1 MQVDRFKRL
10 NQRLDASI
18 SRRQLLQWGVAAG
31 AAVAGGSMQLRRAPA
46 PVRAQ
51 SVQQS
56 SGSALPSTGQP
67 IPQLA
72 AFDDLI
78 QQVMARWGLQGGA
91 LALAKDGRLVFSHG
105 YGFADVEASQLFQPF
120 SLCRIAS
127 DSKPFTAVTILR
139 LLDEG
144 KLSLGDK
151 AFRILTDL
159 QPPAN
164 ATLDPRLGDITIQNL
179 LQHTGGW
186 DSTKSFDPQYPP
198 FTYWEAGTLGV
209 AAPPTAEQIVRF
221 MLSQPLDFDPGTK
234 YVYSNFG
241 YNVLGRVI
249 ERITGLSYG
258 DAVQQLVLAPSGISD
273 MRLGRT
279 RLEDRLP
286 GEVRYVNLS
295 DQALVPSVFPGVG
308 YVPNAYGGYYME
320 ALDAHGGWIATAEDQ
335 IRFATAV
342 DGQRGT
348 ALLKPATVDAMLHT
362 PIPQET
368 GAAGAGNATPVSGL
382 GWGVRPEGNGL
393 SWSHAGALEGACAS
407 WMIRRPD
414 GVTISFVFSSLPTD
428 YTGFFGD
435 ITPALTQAAD
445 EIGSWPALDL
455 FQAG

>member
-1 MQVDRFKRL
+1 MILPPNARF
-10 NQRLDASI
+10 
-18 SRRQLLQWGVAAG
+18 SRRRLLRWGSAVG
-31 AAVAGGSMQLRRAPA
+31 AALAGGSARLWRAPA
-46 PVRAQ
+46 PVQA
-51 SVQQS
+51 
-56 SGSALPSTGQP
+56 GSAPQPAGSSLPIAGRP
-67 IPQLA
+67 VPELA
-72 AFDDLI
+72 AFDQLI
-78 QQVMARWGLQGGA
+78 QQVMAQWGLQGGA
-91 LALAKDGRLVFSHG
+91 LALAKDGRLVFSHA
-105 YGFADVEASQLFQPF
+105 YGWADLDAGQPFQPS

-139 LLDEG
+139 LLDAG
-144 KLSLGDK
+144 KLSLDDK
-151 AFRILTDL
+151 AFRILSGL

-164 ATLDPRLGDITIQNL
+164 ATIDPRLDDITIQNL

-286 GEVRYVNLS
+286 GEVRYVNLP

-348 ALLKPATVDAMLHT
+348 ALLAPATVDAMLHT

-382 GWGVRPEGNGL
+382 GWGVRPDGNGL

-428 YTGFFGD
+428 YETFFGD
-435 ITPALTQAAD
+435 LIPALTQASD
-445 EIGSWPALDL
+445 GIQNWPAFDL
-455 FQAG
+455 FQGS